1 MFWIGISFTFAPF
14 VGWMQHGCFIEAG
27 YVSLIDI
34 MSFIIYVLFMIAGIA
49 IIRYG
54 IGIIKSIPE
63 DKNNV
68 NVDGG

>member
-1 MFWIGISFTFAPF
+1 
-14 VGWMQHGCFIEAG
+14 
-27 YVSLIDI
+27 
-34 MSFIIYVLFMIAGIA
+34 MIAGIA